1 MTIILFLDGDGLLVN
16 EDFRTVE
23 SWCDAEGD
31 TFLVGDV
38 NGDDHDDWICHHSD
52 GPVCVKY
59 NSLIFGGK
67 FIVNLPFLN
76 KNSNIYNTL

>member
-1 MTIILFLDGDGLLVN
+1 MN

-23 SWCDAEGD
+23 SWCDANGD

-52 GPVCVKY
+52 GTVCVKY

-67 FIVNLPFLN
+67 YCNLNFQY
-76 KNSNIYNTL
+76 SNNELKLPVLL